1 MQYSEPLI
9 PARLVRRYKRFL
21 ADMLLEDGTAITAHC
36 ANPGSMLSLAE
47 PGRRCWLSRNP
58 DPKRKLGFS
67 WEIEETPAGGVG
79 INTAR
84 ANQVVAEALAQG
96 AIPELARWPVTR
108 REVADGGG
116 SRLDFQLSGP
126 DGSRCWLEVKS
137 VTLCRRAGLAEWP
150 DSRSVRG
157 LRHLESLTA
166 LAAGG
171 TAAALLF
178 LIQRPDCAAFRVAA
192 DIDPAYA
199 RALTALRTQTETAK
213 PLILAYDCAVSP
225 LGIEFRRRVDII
237 NR

>member
-1 MQYSEPLI
+1 MQYSSPLI

-137 VTLCRRAGLAEWP
+137 VTLCRRAGLAGAA
-150 DSRSVRG
+150 SRCITLTSG
-157 LRHLESLTA
+157 LPA
-166 LAAGG
+166 LAMMNA
-171 TAAALLF
+171 
-178 LIQRPDCAAFRVAA
+178 
-192 DIDPAYA
+192 
-199 RALTALRTQTETAK
+199 
-213 PLILAYDCAVSP
+213 SP
-225 LGIEFRRRVDII
+225 LAARSTRRDRWVLAS
-237 NR
+237 